1 MVSRVLQ
8 SLSDIFFNKE
18 EVLKNRAGRM
28 KLVMIVN
35 VDWFFLSHRLP
46 VALDALRSGYEVHIV
61 TTLTKGREQLEAYG
75 FKVHEVSMDRSGAG
89 LAGLLVTL
97 YKFIR
102 LFWRIRPDVVHLVT
116 IKPVL
121 LGGLAARVSP
131 VGGVVFAISGL
142 GHVFVD
148 NTFRGRVRKA
158 LVGMW
163 YRFILST
170 RNMRIIFQN
179 PDDRRAIES
188 VAHLDSANVAMI
200 PGSGVDLKE
209 YSYTLPPEGESVVLM
224 AARLLATKGV
234 REYVAAARILSE
246 RGIKARFLLVGA
258 PDVGNPASVSESEL
272 LNWADEGAVEWLGHR
287 SDLANL
293 MGQAHVVV
301 LPSYYGEG
309 LPKVLIEAAACGRA
323 VVTTDMPGCRD
334 AIEPGVTGLLIPPR
348 SPEAIAD
355 AVAELIQDDRQCL
368 DMGLAGRERAEKL
381 FDVQA
386 VGQTHL
392 SIYQS
397 LRELELKAS

>member
-1 MVSRVLQ
+1 
-8 SLSDIFFNKE
+8 
-18 EVLKNRAGRM
+18 M
-28 KLVMIVN
+28 KLLMIVN

-46 VALDALRSGYEVHIV
+46 VALEALRSGYEVHIV
-61 TTLTKGREQLEAYG
+61 TTLTEGRERLEAYG
-75 FKVHEVSMDRSGAG
+75 FKVHEVNMDRSGAG
-89 LAGLLVTL
+89 LLGLLATL

-148 NTFRGRVRKA
+148 NTLLGKVRKK
-158 LVGMW
+158 LVGIW

-179 PDDRRAIES
+179 PDDRHAIES
-188 VAHLDSANVAMI
+188 IANLDAAKVAMI

-209 YSYTLPPEGESVVLM
+209 YCYALPPEGRPVMLM

-234 REYVAAARILSE
+234 REYVQAARILKE
-246 RGIKARFLLVGA
+246 RNIKARVLLVGA
-258 PDVGNPASVSESEL
+258 PDVGNPASVSEVEL
-272 LNWADEGAVEWLGHR
+272 HAWAQEGVVEWLGHR
-287 SDLANL
+287 NDLSSL
-293 MGQAHVVV
+293 MAQSHVVV

-334 AIEPGVTGLLIPPR
+334 AIEPDVTGLLILPR

-355 AVAELIQDDRQCL
+355 ALSTLIQDRRRCL
-368 DMGLAGRERAEKL
+368 KMGLAGRERAEQL
-381 FDVQA
+381 FDVHS
-386 VGQTHL
+386 VGQIHL
-392 SIYQS
+392 SLYDS
-397 LRELELKAS
+397 LRGVPCRAS